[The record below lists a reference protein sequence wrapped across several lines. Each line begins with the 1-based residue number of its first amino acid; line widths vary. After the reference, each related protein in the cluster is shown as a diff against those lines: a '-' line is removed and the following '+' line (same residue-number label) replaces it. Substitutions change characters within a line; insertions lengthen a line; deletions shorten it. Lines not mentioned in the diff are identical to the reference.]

1 MAAFHRLHRHL
12 DPATTMGELIFGMIM
27 VMTFTLG
34 ARLLGADEPT
44 DGRELMIAALGC
56 NVAWGIIDAFLYLLG
71 ALHERRRLASIQATL
86 RRTQADATAL
96 ALVREELE
104 EGLAGLAARESR
116 ESIYATVAAGAR
128 NSADARVGLMAGD
141 GRAAFLVFVL
151 VVLTAVPAAIPFL
164 LLEDSYIALRVSNGI
179 MTALL
184 FLVGYLWGK
193 HVGARPLFSGLL
205 VMSIGVALVLVAI
218 PLGG

>member
-1 MAAFHRLHRHL
+1 MTAFHQLHRHL
-12 DPATTMGELIFGMIM
+12 DPASTMGELIFGMIM

-71 ALHERRRLASIQATL
+71 VLHERRRLASVQATL
-86 RRTQADATAL
+86 RRSQADAAAL

-104 EGLAGLAARESR
+104 AGLSGLAARESR
-116 ESIYATVAAGAR
+116 EGFYATIAAGAR
-128 NSADARVGLMAGD
+128 DSADARVGLTAVD
-141 GRAAFLVFVL
+141 GRAALLVFVL
-151 VVLTAVPAAIPFL
+151 VVLTAVPAAVPFM
-164 LLEDSYIALRVSNGI
+164 LLENSYIALRVSNGI

-193 HVGARPLFSGLL
+193 HVGARPVFSGLL

>member
-12 DPATTMGELIFGMIM
+12 DPASTMGELIFGMIM

-71 ALHERRRLASIQATL
+71 VLHERRRLASMQATL
-86 RRTQADATAL
+86 RRGQTDATV
-96 ALVREELE
+96 LVREELE
-104 EGLAGLAARESR
+104 ESVAGLAARESR
-116 ESIYATVAAGAR
+116 ESFYATVAAGAR
-128 NSADARVGLMAGD
+128 DSADARIGLRAGD
-141 GRAAFLVFVL
+141 GRAALLVFVL

-164 LLEDSYIALRVSNGI
+164 LLDDSYIALRVSNGI

-193 HVGARPLFSGLL
+193 HVGANPVFSGSL